1 MSQTNKT
8 MSAKV
13 ACYKQ
18 GAATMLHLRFKQGF
32 LDAKKRYLVSSL
44 IPLGAGVGIVVKEDD
59 GGASMKR
66 VGAAHL
72 LKMGFTRH
80 KDGIPLFG
88 STEVTLVG
96 DAKRAVI
103 KMPEQLG
110 KQRAGKVPKASETAR
125 AEVKAGTFGPG
136 SDIKQYRGI
145 ARVKHLIEAINGM
158 RLRTGIELQVGPDGT
173 LGATI
178 KVKI

>member
-1 MSQTNKT
+1 MSQANQT

-32 LDAKKRYLVSSL
+32 LDMKKRYLVSRL
-44 IPLGAGVGIVVKEDD
+44 IQRGSTVDIEIIADD
-59 GGASMKR
+59 GGASPKR
-66 VGAAHL
+66 VGKGHL

-80 KDGIPLFG
+80 KADIPLFG
-88 STEVTLVG
+88 STAATLTG
-96 DAKRAVI
+96 DAGRAVI

-110 KQRAGKVPKASETAR
+110 KPTKSAKASETAR

>member
-8 MSAKV
+8 MNAKV

-66 VGAAHL
+66 VGNAHL

-110 KQRAGKVPKASETAR
+110 KPTKPAKASETAR
-125 AEVKAGTFGPG
+125 AEVKAGTFGAG